1 MKKIKALSL
10 AIGLL
15 LTQFAFS
22 AQFYWVG
29 GSGNWSDF
37 ANHWATTSGG
47 SVFHTS
53 APGAMDT
60 IYIDN
65 ASFLS
70 SDTLFYD
77 VGTAQVAAVE
87 MSNLNNPVFLGGVSD
102 VLSVSGGL
110 SINMNINH
118 QFLGNYIFNGLGT
131 NTIIF
136 PDSLATDITFNGAGI
151 YTVSPFVTQKQVEV
165 IQGDIIFGNVS
176 AESFIC
182 TGALS
187 KNLSFSSL
195 DLTGSGLTLDLSAPN
210 TALTV
215 APTDIT
221 SSYSGNNSVQFAVG
235 TLTTGDIEFNGTQI
249 QLSGLYDIATLEVG
263 TVNLIELTQ
272 GTTIKPSSFLF
283 NGSCASYKRLEG
295 LGTGAFIDNSG
306 SAFSFDYINLKNIEQ
321 IGGVNDIATN
331 SVDLGGVSNITI
343 SSGAQNFYWKG
354 GQGNWSDASNWST
367 TDLSFTPTSCLPG
380 PSDTVI
386 FNGNSGLSFG
396 DTLFFDLTATV
407 SKLDFSLL
415 PTNVVLSGSATS
427 ITVRHMLDAS
437 TNLTF
442 DWNGDVIFDQI
453 ETVAFLKMNGTNW
466 GTKIIKRD
474 TNTLLLED
482 DFETSEHF
490 VMEQGTFDA
499 QSNPMI
505 FDDFYVS
512 PTLVTQLDF
521 SNAQADFRGDTVSFN
536 SASLSG
542 TFTASKLELFN
553 PTTNVVNF
561 FGGAQFFDTVVFSNT
576 TNNAFNSPHFKK
588 LVLFP
593 SNNNIFESNSTF
605 SYEILETNSD
615 CSNRT
620 SLEASNVTGNA
631 AILSYTGAGV
641 SSLLEFVA
649 LTSIDADTNGGKI
662 YNLNFSDTVSS
673 GNWTLTA
680 GAYYWINNA
689 GSWSDVSHWSAT
701 SGGTPIGCIP
711 SKRDTVIFDLNS
723 FSLPNQTV
731 IINIEDTVKAM
742 LWESVTNNPILFLD
756 TNFHITDDLVLN
768 NNMSIES
775 ASLFNYLGIEPD
787 GNNATIKTNNCV
799 LNTQLLLLGKT
810 LSDTI
815 SLKDNY
821 TTFQDSIGLTIG
833 GGTFLTNGFDIKAN
847 TFSITFPVPKKID
860 LDSSSI
866 NLSLGW
872 VDTSAVNNLIFD
884 AGTSSITIDSALI
897 SQGFL
902 LSKDGLAFNNVD
914 LFYTTDTCFISGNNS
929 YNNLVIHPQS
939 RVAIQSNAIQTVN
952 GKLTIDGACS
962 DSISLFSDMPGVQTN
977 FVVADSINASV
988 LNIRDVNINGAL
1000 AKTFFSSD
1008 LGNNSGWIFDTTP
1021 VASASLSLSNDYCL
1035 GDTTLITNSF
1045 TSVFGNPSDFEVT
1058 FDFGVNTLDTLFGAP
1073 DTNYQVVFFTLPD
1086 TTGFVAGISSIDSI
1100 IVSTNDSYQIVFQNF
1115 PDTTNLSDGII
1126 AIDTI
1131 FNTLDTNYQIT
1142 FQPYPFTTNLGTPVI
1157 SIDTISG
1164 IADTTYQIIF
1174 ETFPDTTSLNSTI
1187 LSFDSL
1193 FGFIDTNYLSVSQ
1206 IFPDTNSFVF
1216 ESPDTNVVTM
1226 FVEYLNNGCK
1236 IEVNEQILIRDP
1248 AVIISASSDTLIC
1261 SDTDVIIGTTVFPFN
1276 VNYDVF
1282 RNGVSIGSSANDSIL
1297 ITDLVN
1303 NDDFYIIADDA
1314 GCLGYSDTLV
1324 FNVVQSPTVNMSVS
1338 ETTICDGIPLEL
1350 SVATADS
1357 YRYFKNGIGITSFV
1371 GDDTLTVTSVIDQDQ
1386 FFIIGLD
1393 STGCRD
1399 TSAVVTINVNP
1410 NPVIALSSSDADNT
1424 ICFGD
1429 QVTFTPSG
1437 AIDYDFLA
1445 NGVSQTGFVT
1455 SPWVTTALTNGQ
1467 TVSVVGRDANGCVS
1481 TAPQSYTHLVNVI
1494 PTPTISTNDSD
1505 ISICAGDLVQFT
1517 SSGAAQYQFFVNG
1530 NSFAGP
1536 SGTTFTSTSSLTNN
1550 DEVYVVGTSN
1560 NCSGFSDTIVYEVID
1575 LPNLVFTSSDADNT
1589 ICQGDVVDF
1598 TATGGTTYQFTLN
1611 GSIQQTNTT
1620 GLYSNANLNN
1630 GQVVTVEATQNGCSI
1645 DQSIT
1650 TTVNPKP
1657 SVNLFTTES
1666 DFTICEGETITFN
1679 ASNATTYEFFVNGV
1693 SQGAPSTQ
1701 NSFNPSTLPVGS
1713 PEVYVVGYNSFD
1725 CFDIS
1730 DTITITVNALPVVGL
1745 ASSDVDNVICENESV
1760 VFTASGAAQYQFFV
1774 NGASQGLPNSNNQFT
1789 TTNLLNTDTISVLG
1803 NTLGCSQL
1811 SLTEFV
1817 MTVNPNPTVSLSS
1830 TDSDNIFCEGD
1841 AVTIT
1846 ASGATNYEFFL
1857 NTTSTGIASTQN
1869 IIDASTLTAGAYVLD
1884 LEGEALG
1891 CVNTSQLSFTIFGGA
1906 SVNLVSSDIDN
1917 TVCAGETVQF
1927 TGSGATLYEFFVN
1940 GNTQGSPSTNP
1951 NFNATGLV
1959 DGDAV
1964 SVNASTAQG
1973 CSALSNTIVT
1983 TVLPTPSVNLLTSA
1997 TTTSICQ
2004 GDQVTFTA
2012 TGAIDYTFLV
2022 DGVNAFPSGNVASYT
2037 TDTLSTGQA
2046 ISVIGSTGQ
2055 CSATSTTTF
2064 SYTVFDNPV
2073 VSLINPDDNN
2083 LCVGEASN
2091 LIASGAN
2098 NYQFS
2103 INGIPQGALSALNT
2117 FTTPVNDGDQIT
2129 VTGESNN
2136 CISTAPQ
2143 TVTYTVIPFPTTTL
2157 SSSDADNVICLDE
2170 SVTFTANGASTY
2182 TFFVDGIEQVNTTPN
2197 TLVTSGIEN
2206 GNLVAV
2212 VGFNGDCQTT
2222 APTSFTFTVNEMD
2235 LDVSALP
2242 SNYMI
2247 CEGES
2252 FEVTATGGDTY
2263 EFFVNG
2269 VSQGPLSP
2277 TATFIS
2283 TNLIPG
2289 DFVEFLAANNTTG
2302 CIQNYSNT
2310 IYPTVIETPVL
2321 TANGPTTFCEN
2332 DSVVLLS
2339 NVQGN
2344 IEWYLDG
2351 GLISNETDTAYI
2363 AESTGTYYFDL
2374 TSGGNNEV
2382 YAVGFNANGE
2392 LGVGNNF
2399 NTASPTQANN
2409 ITDALVIDAGDEFG
2423 GSITVTGE
2431 LFMWGQNNT
2440 GQLGN
2445 GTFTSTNNPI
2455 LITGVPPLSTLSLG
2469 SEHAVVVTNTGAA
2482 FAWGQNDF
2490 GQLGIGNTLTVNT
2503 PQLVTAVNN
2512 IVEVASGKSHTLFL
2526 RNDGTVWSVGNND
2539 FGQLGNGTLVSSSVP
2554 AQIGGLTDVAS
2565 IQVGEYHSIAIT
2577 TTGNVF
2583 VWGNNTVG
2591 QLGLGDL
2598 TNRLSPTLNQLKDI
2612 VDADG
2617 GATHTLLLNEDGE
2630 VFATGGNAFGQL
2642 GTGDQLNRLQP
2653 ELVAGLN
2660 GVQTVSAGQY
2670 HSLAL
2675 KQDFSVWGYGR
2686 NVNEQLGALAT
2697 TSILNATQLNDAIGV
2712 TSVSAG
2718 KEFTQFIFG
2727 LSNTCSSNTIA
2738 VDELPAPVPVI
2749 TLSNGSLVSSE
2760 TADSYQWFVNGVD
2773 IVNSNS
2779 LTQVPSQ
2786 NGNYVVE
2793 TTYSNGCTQA
2803 SSPYVFSNLGLDELN
2818 VSVQVYPNPVRGLFQ
2833 VVLSQGQF
2841 EEVSVLDVAGRLIYT
2856 TQEQTN
2862 KLEINAFN
2870 WEKGVYIVRV
2880 NTKNSQIEKRIIKQ

>member
-1 MKKIKALSL
+1 MTKIKALSL
-10 AIGLL
+10 SIGLL

-60 IYIDN
+60 VYIDN

-110 SINMNINH
+110 SINMNIDH

-136 PDSLATDITFNGAGI
+136 PDSLATDITFNGAGN
-151 YTVSPFVTQKQVEV
+151 YTVSPFVTQKQVQV

-195 DLTGSGLTLDLSAPN
+195 VLTGSGLTLDLSAPN

-221 SSYSGNNSVQFAVG
+221 SSYSGNNSVRFDVG

-249 QLSGLYDIATLEVG
+249 QLSGFYDIATLEAG

-272 GTTIKPSSFLF
+272 GTTIKPTSFLF

-306 SAFSFDYINLKNIEQ
+306 SAFSFDYVNLKNIEQ
-321 IGGVNDIATN
+321 IGSVNDIATN

-354 GQGNWSDASNWST
+354 GQGSWSDASNWST

-386 FNGNSGLSFG
+386 FNGNSGLFSG
-396 DTLFFDLTATV
+396 DTLFFDLIATV

-415 PTNVVLSGSATS
+415 PTNAVLSGSATS

-490 VMEQGTFDA
+490 VLEQGTFDA

-505 FDDFYVS
+505 FDDFYVLPS
-512 PTLVTQLDF
+512 FVTQLDF

-593 SNNNIFESNSTF
+593 ASNNIFESNSTF

-620 SLEASNVTGNA
+620 SLEASNVTGNT

-641 SSLLEFVA
+641 SSLLEFVE
-649 LTSIDADTNGGKI
+649 LTNIDADTNGGKI

-673 GNWTLTA
+673 SNWTLSA

-742 LWESVTNNPILFLD
+742 LWESVTNNPTLFLD

-775 ASLFNYLGIEPD
+775 ASLFTYLGIEPD

-902 LSKDGLAFNNVD
+902 LSKNGLAFHNVD

-929 YNNLVIHPQS
+929 YNNLVIRPQS
-939 RVAIQSNAIQTVN
+939 RLEIEAGTTQTVN
-952 GKLTIDGACS
+952 GKLTVDGLCT
-962 DSISLFSDMPGVQTN
+962 DSISIFSNFLGTQTN
-977 FVVADSINASV
+977 IIVADSVNASV
-988 LNIRDVNINGAL
+988 LNLRDINISGSA
-1000 AKTFFSSD
+1000 ARTFFSKD
-1008 LGNNSGWIFDTTP
+1008 LGNNSGWNFDMTP
-1021 VASASLSLSNDYCL
+1021 VANANFSLSTDYCF
-1035 GDTTLITNSF
+1035 GDTVQVTNNTSNFFGPSSDYLIEYDFGDTIGYIPEVSSHVFLTSDTSTVNLRVTYLKNKCSAIETQKYF
-1045 TSVFGNPSDFEVT
+1045 VRNPSVFLGSSTDTVICQNEEVI
-1058 FDFGVNTLDTLFGAP
+1058 F
-1073 DTNYQVVFFTLPD
+1073 
-1086 TTGFVAGISSIDSI
+1086 
-1100 IVSTNDSYQIVFQNF
+1100 
-1115 PDTTNLSDGII
+1115 NLSSVPDS
-1126 AIDTI
+1126 
-1131 FNTLDTNYQIT
+1131 T
-1142 FQPYPFTTNLGTPVI
+1142 FLTEF
-1157 SIDTISG
+1157 
-1164 IADTTYQIIF
+1164 
-1174 ETFPDTTSLNSTI
+1174 
-1187 LSFDSL
+1187 
-1193 FGFIDTNYLSVSQ
+1193 FI
-1206 IFPDTNSFVF
+1206 
-1216 ESPDTNVVTM
+1216 
-1226 FVEYLNNGCK
+1226 
-1236 IEVNEQILIRDP
+1236 
-1248 AVIISASSDTLIC
+1248 
-1261 SDTDVIIGTTVFPFN
+1261 
-1276 VNYDVF
+1276 
-1282 RNGVSIGSSANDSIL
+1282 NGVSTGSAALYNDSL
-1297 ITDLVN
+1297 VVSDL
-1303 NDDFYIIADDA
+1303 NDQDWIYAIGDDL
-1314 GCLGYSDTLV
+1314 GCLTYSDTIR
-1324 FNVVQSPTVNMSVS
+1324 FKVNPNPQLQTLISDSV
-1338 ETTICDGIPLEL
+1338 ICDGE
-1350 SVATADS
+1350 SVQFQGISVSDVD
-1357 YRYFKNGIGITSFV
+1357 RYKFFKNGNQF
-1371 GDDTLTVTSVIDQDQ
+1371 TLFSTNSTQNLINVNDQDSY
-1386 FFIIGLD
+1386 FIVGIND
-1393 STGCRD
+1393 STGCTD
-1399 TSAVVTINVNP
+1399 TSNVHVITVNP

-1505 ISICAGDLVQFT
+1505 TSICAGDLVQFT

-1869 IIDASTLTAGAYVLD
+1869 IIDASTLTAGTYVLD
-1884 LEGEALG
+1884 VEGEALG

-1973 CSALSNTIVT
+1973 CSAISNTIVT
-1983 TVLPTPSVNLLTSA
+1983 TVLPTPSVNLLTSV
-1997 TTTSICQ
+1997 TNTSICQ

-2022 DGVNAFPSGNVASYT
+2022 DGVNAFPSGNVTTYT

-2073 VSLINPDDNN
+2073 VSLTNPDDNN
-2083 LCVGEASN
+2083 LCVGEAAN

-2117 FTTPVNDGDQIT
+2117 FTTSVNDGDQIT

-2136 CISTAPQ
+2136 CTSTAPQ
-2143 TVTYTVIPFPTTTL
+2143 TVTYTVIPFPATTL

-2182 TFFVDGIEQVNTTPN
+2182 TFFVDGVEQVNTTPN

-2252 FEVTATGGDTY
+2252 FELTATGGDNY

-2277 TATFIS
+2277 TATFTS
-2283 TNLIPG
+2283 TNLLPG
-2289 DFVEFLAANNTTG
+2289 DFIEFLAANNTTG

-2310 IYPTVIETPVL
+2310 IYPTVVETPVL

-2363 AESTGTYYFDL
+2363 AESTGAYYFDL

-2399 NTASPTQANN
+2399 NTAFPTQANN
-2409 ITDALVIDAGDEFG
+2409 ITNALVIDAGDEFG

-2469 SEHAVVVTNTGAA
+2469 SEHAVVVTNTGAV

-2503 PQLVTAVNN
+2503 PQLVTTVNN

-2653 ELVAGLN
+2653 VLVAGLN

-2718 KEFTQFIFG
+2718 KEFTQFIYG

-2880 NTKNSQIEKRIIKQ
+2880 NTKNGQIEKRIIKQ